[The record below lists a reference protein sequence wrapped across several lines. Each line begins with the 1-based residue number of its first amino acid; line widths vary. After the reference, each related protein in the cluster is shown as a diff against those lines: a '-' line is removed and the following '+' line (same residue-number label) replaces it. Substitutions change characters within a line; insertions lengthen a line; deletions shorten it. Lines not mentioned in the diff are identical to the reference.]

1 MRAER
6 GFPATH
12 RFHENGVESMEL
24 LLDKKNIQPELIN
37 AINQGSDVVFI
48 SYSMI
53 ETTEEQIKFALARIL
68 EKYGKEEYLTPIF
81 SCIKELTSNATK
93 ANAKRLLLEEGI
105 ITETD
110 DIIDIV
116 RKLRS
121 ILNEEALLEYGIKSK
136 LSRLSTRTYLKMQG
150 NRLVIEVI
158 NNLPLAKR
166 DLARI
171 NERIEK
177 SSKYDSIAEFYLEN
191 PDPAAEGMGLG
202 LSMVVLLLK
211 SINISYKSFSVTTD
225 GRNKT
230 RARIT
235 VPL

>member
-1 MRAER
+1 M
-6 GFPATH
+6 
-12 RFHENGVESMEL
+12 
-24 LLDKKNIQPELIN
+24 
-37 AINQGSDVVFI
+37 
-48 SYSMI
+48 
-53 ETTEEQIKFALARIL
+53 
-68 EKYGKEEYLTPIF
+68 
-81 SCIKELTSNATK
+81 
-93 ANAKRLLLEEGI
+93 
-105 ITETD
+105 
-110 DIIDIV
+110 
-116 RKLRS
+116 
-121 ILNEEALLEYGIKSK
+121 
-136 LSRLSTRTYLKMQG
+136 
-150 NRLVIEVI
+150 IEVI

-166 DLARI
+166 DMARI